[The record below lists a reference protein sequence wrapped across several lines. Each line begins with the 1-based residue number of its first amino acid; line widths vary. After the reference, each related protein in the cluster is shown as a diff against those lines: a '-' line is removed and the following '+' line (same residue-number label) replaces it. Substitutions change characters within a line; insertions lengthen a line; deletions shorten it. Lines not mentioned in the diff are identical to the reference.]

1 MKFILLR
8 SRPRH
13 RAHWPAA
20 ARWRRPFA
28 RPALPEQGTAMSV
41 AMLLAWG
48 WDARADPTRRSKLRS
63 PRRPDPRQ
71 ARPRRSST
79 ASCRSNATG
88 KKSARRRRRS
98 AGASGEDACQTLA
111 GAINR

>member
-20 ARWRRPFA
+20 ARRRRPFA

-88 KKSARRRRRS
+88 KKAPAGGGDRQALPARTLVRS
-98 AGASGEDACQTLA
+98 
-111 GAINR
+111 

>member
-63 PRRPDPRQ
+63 PRRPDPRPREKKAPAGGGDRQ
-71 ARPRRSST
+71 ALPARTLVRP
-79 ASCRSNATG
+79 
-88 KKSARRRRRS
+88 
-98 AGASGEDACQTLA
+98 
-111 GAINR
+111 